1 MFTRDHLHYNAAN
14 FRMVSRVYGWCW
26 CSAQSGEYA
35 MHYALY
41 FDGDVVT
48 DVSVEVTAFF

>member
-1 MFTRDHLHYNAAN
+1 
-14 FRMVSRVYGWCW
+14 MVSRVYGWCW
-26 CSAQSGEYA
+26 RTAQNGEYA

-48 DVSVEVTAFF
+48 DVSVEVAAFF